1 MKIALMEHIIMILIA
16 LIVMKNVNHAQK
28 KVLNIIYVYHLI
40 IQINIMENIIY
51 FIKTLHLK
59 IALNLQKDFI

>member
-1 MKIALMEHIIMILIA
+1 MILIA

-28 KVLNIIYVYHLI
+28 KVLNIIYVYHVI
-40 IQINIMENIIY
+40 IQINIMENIILIYFNEIY